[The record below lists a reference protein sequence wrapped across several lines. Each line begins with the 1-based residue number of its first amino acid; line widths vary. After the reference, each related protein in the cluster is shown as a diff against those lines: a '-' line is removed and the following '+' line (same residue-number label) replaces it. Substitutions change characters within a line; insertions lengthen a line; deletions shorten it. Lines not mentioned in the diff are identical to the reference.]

1 MYCPDYTIAVG
12 IFAYM
17 TNNTTVVVPTGRKVI
32 AHDVINVRAARSGE
46 HTPVIVTIPKKIVDA
61 MKLKKGESL
70 RVYTDGERI
79 YLDRFEEPVI

>member
-1 MYCPDYTIAVG
+1 MVPAVK
-12 IFAYM
+12 
-17 TNNTTVVVPTGRKVI
+17 KVI
-32 AHDVINVRAARSGE
+32 AHDVVNVRAARSGE
-46 HTPVIVTIPKKIVDA
+46 YTPMIVTIPKKIDNA